1 MARQHDEAVA
11 RGEAS
16 IHDTLKEG
24 DLMLFTDSD
33 LGIEGSIIIDTLII
47 KEGEDMIP
55 KYTMTLREE
64 KAVGSLEKIQNQI
77 DSIAGGGQG
86 TGGLNTQQIQSII
99 RSLGNQLFLSRTH
112 NDTAAGLIGF
122 LAGAIFGASGFAE
135 GLTGFGA
142 KIDSMGRGYME
153 SLTLRRF
160 LEVPELRF
168 NRAEIVL
175 GDKWRSPGAGIIES
189 VEPDYDA
196 DGNLL
201 RSGTISLK
209 LQDGE
214 IGAVAV
220 DDICMGYSMTM
231 KRRGIMRYLI

>member
-99 RSLGNQLFLSRTH
+99 VHWAISFFFRAPTMIRQLGLS
-112 NDTAAGLIGF
+112 
-122 LAGAIFGASGFAE
+122 AS
-135 GLTGFGA
+135 
-142 KIDSMGRGYME
+142 
-153 SLTLRRF
+153 
-160 LEVPELRF
+160 
-168 NRAEIVL
+168 
-175 GDKWRSPGAGIIES
+175 
-189 VEPDYDA
+189 
-196 DGNLL
+196 
-201 RSGTISLK
+201 
-209 LQDGE
+209 
-214 IGAVAV
+214 
-220 DDICMGYSMTM
+220 
-231 KRRGIMRYLI
+231 

>member
-142 KIDSMGRGYME
+142 K
-153 SLTLRRF
+153 
-160 LEVPELRF
+160 
-168 NRAEIVL
+168 
-175 GDKWRSPGAGIIES
+175 
-189 VEPDYDA
+189 
-196 DGNLL
+196 
-201 RSGTISLK
+201 
-209 LQDGE
+209 
-214 IGAVAV
+214 
-220 DDICMGYSMTM
+220 
-231 KRRGIMRYLI
+231 

>member
-160 LEVPELRF
+160 
-168 NRAEIVL
+168 
-175 GDKWRSPGAGIIES
+175 
-189 VEPDYDA
+189 
-196 DGNLL
+196 
-201 RSGTISLK
+201 
-209 LQDGE
+209 
-214 IGAVAV
+214 
-220 DDICMGYSMTM
+220 
-231 KRRGIMRYLI
+231 

>member
-1 MARQHDEAVA
+1 MGRNRQH
-11 RGEAS
+11 
-16 IHDTLKEG
+16 
-24 DLMLFTDSD
+24 
-33 LGIEGSIIIDTLII
+33 
-47 KEGEDMIP
+47 
-55 KYTMTLREE
+55 
-64 KAVGSLEKIQNQI
+64 
-77 DSIAGGGQG
+77 G
-86 TGGLNTQQIQSII
+86 TWVYGKPHVTQV
-99 RSLGNQLFLSRTH
+99 
-112 NDTAAGLIGF
+112 
-122 LAGAIFGASGFAE
+122 
-135 GLTGFGA
+135 
-142 KIDSMGRGYME
+142 
-153 SLTLRRF
+153 

-220 DDICMGYSMTM
+220 DDICMGYFHDYETPGNNAVSDIDDSRGNRMFAGFCTIYFRITEILDAGTNKRFRYVLRGVSDVGNILSIRVRLCILSLM
-231 KRRGIMRYLI
+231 ATLQTRNARLPLMRRGHTAVSW

>member
-1 MARQHDEAVA
+1 MCGGRDFEITKCEKKGNKYVLTCNRVYDESLKLYFPYKDYNIKSGDKFVLLYIGMPDVYIQAASQRLLVTAKKYLEKNDYVRYSYEPKVDDIFMARQHDEAVA

-33 LGIEGSIIIDTLII
+33 LGID
-47 KEGEDMIP
+47 
-55 KYTMTLREE
+55 
-64 KAVGSLEKIQNQI
+64 SL
-77 DSIAGGGQG
+77 AGGGQG
-86 TGGLNTQQIQSII
+86 TGGVNTQQIQSII

-112 NDTAAGLIGF
+112 NDTAAGLISF

-175 GDKWRSPGAGIIES
+175 PVLE
-189 VEPDYDA
+189 
-196 DGNLL
+196 L
-201 RSGTISLK
+201 
-209 LQDGE
+209 
-214 IGAVAV
+214 
-220 DDICMGYSMTM
+220 
-231 KRRGIMRYLI
+231 

>member
-1 MARQHDEAVA
+1 MDR
-11 RGEAS
+11 
-16 IHDTLKEG
+16 LKN
-24 DLMLFTDSD
+24 
-33 LGIEGSIIIDTLII
+33 
-47 KEGEDMIP
+47 P
-55 KYTMTLREE
+55 
-64 KAVGSLEKIQNQI
+64 NQI

-160 LEVPELRF
+160 
-168 NRAEIVL
+168 
-175 GDKWRSPGAGIIES
+175 
-189 VEPDYDA
+189 
-196 DGNLL
+196 
-201 RSGTISLK
+201 
-209 LQDGE
+209 
-214 IGAVAV
+214 
-220 DDICMGYSMTM
+220 
-231 KRRGIMRYLI
+231 

>member
-77 DSIAGGGQG
+77 DSIAGGWAGNRWLEYPTDTVYHPFTGQ
-86 TGGLNTQQIQSII
+86 SAF
-99 RSLGNQLFLSRTH
+99 S
-112 NDTAAGLIGF
+112 
-122 LAGAIFGASGFAE
+122 FAH
-135 GLTGFGA
+135 
-142 KIDSMGRGYME
+142 
-153 SLTLRRF
+153 
-160 LEVPELRF
+160 P
-168 NRAEIVL
+168 
-175 GDKWRSPGAGIIES
+175 
-189 VEPDYDA
+189 
-196 DGNLL
+196 
-201 RSGTISLK
+201 
-209 LQDGE
+209 Q
-214 IGAVAV
+214 
-220 DDICMGYSMTM
+220 
-231 KRRGIMRYLI
+231 

>member
-64 KAVGSLEKIQNQI
+64 RLLDRLKNPKSDRLYCRWWAGNRWLEYPT
-77 DSIAGGGQG
+77 DTVYHPFTGQ
-86 TGGLNTQQIQSII
+86 SA
-99 RSLGNQLFLSRTH
+99 FLSRTH

-160 LEVPELRF
+160 
-168 NRAEIVL
+168 
-175 GDKWRSPGAGIIES
+175 
-189 VEPDYDA
+189 
-196 DGNLL
+196 
-201 RSGTISLK
+201 
-209 LQDGE
+209 
-214 IGAVAV
+214 
-220 DDICMGYSMTM
+220 
-231 KRRGIMRYLI
+231 